1 MIKNFAKGFA
11 IGIGFVFG
19 KSCVHA
25 TAKRIAQHFANDDEY
40 MAKQKECDPDWY
52 NCLLTYRTKP

>member
-19 KSCVHA
+19 KSFTRVSL
-25 TAKRIAQHFANDDEY
+25 KYIARHFANDDEY
-40 MAKQKECDPDWY
+40 MARQKECDPDSY
-52 NCLLTYRTKP
+52 NFLLTYRTKP